1 VPLPPVEGVQLYGNG
16 GQVVGYTTH
25 SYYDPATQTMI
36 MLMGP
41 TGHGVPLRVLDDVL
55 RWALD

>member
-1 VPLPPVEGVQLYGNG
+1 VTLYGNG
-16 GQVVGYTTH
+16 GKVVGYTTH
-25 SYYDPATQTMI
+25 TYYEASTQTVI

-41 TGHGVPLRVLDDVL
+41 TGRGVPLRVLDDVV